1 MEAYAQALNFAIP
14 TFMLLILVEQLVA
27 RKMGLV
33 VNRGADMI
41 ASLSSGLTNT
51 VKDVLGLSIAI
62 ISYTWLVKHVA
73 LYSIESTWL
82 LYVVAFVAKDFAG
95 YWIHRLE
102 HEYNLLWNRHV
113 VHHSSEEFNLAC
125 ALRQSI
131 SAFISFFG
139 LFMLPAALLG
149 VPAQVIGVVAPL
161 HLFAQFWYHT
171 RTIGRMGWLE
181 HVIVTPSHHCVHHAI
196 NPIYIDKNYSQVFII
211 WDKLFGTF
219 QAELENEPPV
229 YGIKKPAHTWN
240 PIIINFQHLALLLR
254 DAWHAQSWWDKL
266 RIWVM
271 PTGWRPADVI
281 QRYPIEIVTQPYTL
295 KKYDTHLSRPL
306 LYWSWFQHAV
316 CSLLAIYMFNRV
328 ADIGEPSIFL
338 YGFFLFVSLFSMTA
352 LMDKS
357 SWAFGYELMRL
368 VVGVSL
374 LLWQGG
380 WFGLSQWV
388 PGADAIMAAYLGV
401 SLAVAAWF
409 TVTEV
414 RQFQSHRAPVGAEP
428 AT

>member
-1 MEAYAQALNFAIP
+1 MDAYAQALNFAIP
-14 TFMLLILVEQLVA
+14 TFMVLILIEQIVA
-27 RKMGLV
+27 RKMGMV

-51 VKDVLGLSIAI
+51 IKDVLGLSIAI
-62 ISYTWLVKHVA
+62 ISYTWLVEHVA
-73 LYSIESTWL
+73 LYSIQSTWL

-131 SAFISFFG
+131 SVVISFFG

-149 VPAQVIGVVAPL
+149 VPAKVIGVIAPL

-181 HVIVTPSHHCVHHAI
+181 HVIVTPSHHRVHHAI

-219 QAELENEPPV
+219 QSELESEPPV
-229 YGIKKPAHTWN
+229 YGIKKPARTWN
-240 PIIINFQHLALLLR
+240 PIIINFQHLALLVK

-266 RIWVM
+266 RIWAM
-271 PTGWRPADVI
+271 PTGWRPADVM
-281 QRYPIEIVTQPYTL
+281 QRYPIEIVTEPYSL
-295 KKYDTHLSRPL
+295 KKYDTQLSKPL

-316 CSLLAIYMFNRV
+316 CSLLAIYLFNRL
-328 ADIGEPSIFL
+328 AIIGAPGIFL
-338 YGFFLFVSLFSMTA
+338 YGFFLFASLFSMTA

-357 SWAFGYELMRL
+357 SRAVWYELFRL
-368 VVGVSL
+368 MVGVSL
-374 LLWQGG
+374 LVWRGG
-380 WFGLSQWV
+380 WFGLSEFV
-388 PGADAIMAAYLGV
+388 SGADAIMAAYFGV
-401 SLAVAAWF
+401 SLAVTAWF
-409 TVTEV
+409 SATEV
-414 RQFQSHRAPVGAEP
+414 RQYQGYQTTPTAGP
-428 AT
+428 AY

>member
-131 SAFISFFG
+131 SASSHSLDCLCF
-139 LFMLPAALLG
+139 LPHCWEF
-149 VPAQVIGVVAPL
+149 PL
-161 HLFAQFWYHT
+161 
-171 RTIGRMGWLE
+171 R
-181 HVIVTPSHHCVHHAI
+181 
-196 NPIYIDKNYSQVFII
+196 
-211 WDKLFGTF
+211 
-219 QAELENEPPV
+219 
-229 YGIKKPAHTWN
+229 
-240 PIIINFQHLALLLR
+240 
-254 DAWHAQSWWDKL
+254 
-266 RIWVM
+266 
-271 PTGWRPADVI
+271 
-281 QRYPIEIVTQPYTL
+281 
-295 KKYDTHLSRPL
+295 
-306 LYWSWFQHAV
+306 
-316 CSLLAIYMFNRV
+316 
-328 ADIGEPSIFL
+328 
-338 YGFFLFVSLFSMTA
+338 
-352 LMDKS
+352 
-357 SWAFGYELMRL
+357 
-368 VVGVSL
+368 
-374 LLWQGG
+374 
-380 WFGLSQWV
+380 
-388 PGADAIMAAYLGV
+388 
-401 SLAVAAWF
+401 
-409 TVTEV
+409 
-414 RQFQSHRAPVGAEP
+414 
-428 AT
+428 

>member
-281 QRYPIEIVTQPYTL
+281 QRYPIERNMIL
-295 KKYDTHLSRPL
+295 ICRDRS
-306 LYWSWFQHAV
+306 
-316 CSLLAIYMFNRV
+316 C
-328 ADIGEPSIFL
+328 IGRGSNMPS
-338 YGFFLFVSLFSMTA
+338 V
-352 LMDKS
+352 
-357 SWAFGYELMRL
+357 
-368 VVGVSL
+368 
-374 LLWQGG
+374 
-380 WFGLSQWV
+380 
-388 PGADAIMAAYLGV
+388 AYLPSTCSIEWQTLESRAFSFTDFF
-401 SLAVAAWF
+401 SL
-409 TVTEV
+409 
-414 RQFQSHRAPVGAEP
+414 
-428 AT
+428 